1 MDKKM
6 QLIVYAAAAYTWI
19 SMMVVVIES
28 RKRKWCSPI
37 EKIAM
42 LQLMREIEWEMIT
55 SIIRYG
61 K

>member
-28 RKRKWCSPI
+28 RKRK
-37 EKIAM
+37 
-42 LQLMREIEWEMIT
+42 
-55 SIIRYG
+55 
-61 K
+61 